1 MKKLVLLLSFAF
13 CFSAGAEPS
22 VVFDVALSPA
32 GSFKG
37 KTAAVKGQAV
47 QQGDS
52 FTAANIVVD
61 LKTIKTGIEVRD
73 QHTLKHL
80 EVDKFPEAILVS
92 ATGKGGKGDG
102 VIKIRGIEQKIS
114 GTYKVN
120 GTNLDAEFALKLSD
134 FKISG
139 IRYMGV
145 GVKDEV
151 KLHVSVPI
159 KK

>member
-1 MKKLVLLLSFAF
+1 MKKLILLLSVTL
-13 CFSAGAEPS
+13 CLSTWAEPS

-37 KTAAVKGQAV
+37 KTAAVKGNATQK
-47 QQGDS
+47 GDT

-80 EVDKFPEAILVS
+80 EVEKFPEAVLVS
-92 ATGKGGKGDG
+92 ATGKGGKGEG

-114 GTYKVN
+114 GTYKIN
-120 GTNLDAEFALKLSD
+120 GANLDAEFPLKLSD
-134 FKISG
+134 FKING

-145 GVKDEV
+145 GVKDEI
-151 KLHVSVPI
+151 KLHVSVPV